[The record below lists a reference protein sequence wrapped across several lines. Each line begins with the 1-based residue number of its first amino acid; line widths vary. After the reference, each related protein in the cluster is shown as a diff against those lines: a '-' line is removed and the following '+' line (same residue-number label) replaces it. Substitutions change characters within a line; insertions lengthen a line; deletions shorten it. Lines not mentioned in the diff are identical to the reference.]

1 MRRPARP
8 AGYRGRGTPRWSHL
22 MADTLAE
29 LAAFARR
36 LGLNPAWIQHEGRP
50 TEHYDVTDT
59 VRTRALQLGA
69 VRLRYGRE
77 SGLYTSLKLARTSG
91 DATRIDRAEQA
102 LAAARTEDRAP
113 RGWEAHAPVDGAKSP

>member
-1 MRRPARP
+1 VTVYVDDMRRPARP

-22 MADTLAE
+22 MADTPGE

-36 LGLNPAWIQHEGRP
+36 LSLNPAWIQHQGRP

-59 VRTRALQLGA
+59 VRTRVLQLGA

-77 SGLYTSLKLARTSG
+77 SGLYTSLKLARSSG
-91 DATRIDRAEQA
+91 DAARIERAEQA
-102 LAAARTEDRAP
+102 LA
-113 RGWEAHAPVDGAKSP
+113 EAHLPVDGAKSP